1 MTTFPIRL
9 KWDYEDLGFPC
20 TFLVEYRPK
29 DDPDGNWKHQKISK
43 PSEKQMVI
51 ALSQDSSVEM
61 RVAAETFIGRS
72 DFSDVVE
79 VDSELPDEVIDN

>member
-1 MTTFPIRL
+1 
-9 KWDYEDLGFPC
+9 
-20 TFLVEYRPK
+20 
-29 DDPDGNWKHQKISK
+29 
-43 PSEKQMVI
+43 MVI

-79 VDSELPDEVIDN
+79 VDSELSDEVIDLDDDDN